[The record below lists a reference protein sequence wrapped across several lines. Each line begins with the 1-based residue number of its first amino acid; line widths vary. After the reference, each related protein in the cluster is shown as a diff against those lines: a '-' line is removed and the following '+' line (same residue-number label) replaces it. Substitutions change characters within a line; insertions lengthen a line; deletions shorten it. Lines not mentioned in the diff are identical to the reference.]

1 VQPGR
6 SGRPDDQRRARAA
19 ALGEVRGTLRGV
31 PHLTDPAR
39 TPVLISGAGPVG
51 TTLALELASRGIAC
65 TLVEERTGVTPHP
78 KATLLGARSMEIF
91 RRLGFADEV
100 LAAGIPEHLP
110 YYIVFTTRVAT
121 RELHRFNSATSA
133 NGRTPEALAR
143 SRYPESAWSPYAKT
157 QIGQQA
163 LEPVLRA
170 HAQREP
176 SIRFLRGTRLE
187 SFEQDGTGVRASLVD
202 VATGARR
209 VVAADWLVGCDGGG
223 RGSVRAALGIRYVGR
238 GAMRANASFFFRSR
252 DFLALSA
259 RGVANLYFV
268 FQPGSF
274 GVFTAIDGAE
284 LWNYQY
290 YYLDP
295 TRRIDTGEAA
305 PILHGAFGR
314 PFDFEILA
322 INHWQHHQ
330 SVAERWREGRVF
342 LAGDAAHLFAPTG
355 GVGMN
360 TGISDAE
367 NLAWKL
373 AATIGGWGGP
383 ELLDSY
389 EQERKPVAVRNSLV
403 SASNSDRIDM
413 VMAETPEDIDADG
426 ARGERLRAELSRK
439 IRILARQFNSAGVHL
454 GYRYFD
460 SPVCVPDGC
469 LEPPDDTARVMP
481 STWPGSRA
489 PHAWL
494 ADGRSTLDLFGAGF
508 TLLAF
513 SAAAASAAAAAD
525 FSTAARARGVPLRFE
540 RIEDARIRELYERD
554 LVLVRPDGHVA
565 WRGDAPLGASEA
577 AVVIDRVTGA
587 VPGVPGAA
595 P

>member
-1 VQPGR
+1 M
-6 SGRPDDQRRARAA
+6 
-19 ALGEVRGTLRGV
+19 GEVGGTRGRV
-31 PHLTDPAR
+31 SRLTDPAR
-39 TPVLISGAGPVG
+39 TPVLVSGAGPVG
-51 TTLALELASRGIAC
+51 TTLALELAARGVDV

-91 RRLGFADEV
+91 RRHGLADAV
-100 LAAGIPEHLP
+100 LAAGIPGHLP

-133 NGRTPEALAR
+133 QGCTPAALAA

-163 LEPVLRA
+163 LEPVLHV
-170 HAQREP
+170 HAARQPR
-176 SIRFLRGTRLE
+176 IAFLRGTRLE
-187 SFEQDGTGVRASLVD
+187 SFEQDAGGVRATLLD
-202 VATGARR
+202 VASGARR
-209 VVAADWLVGCDGGG
+209 SVAADYLAGCDGGG

-252 DFLALSA
+252 QFLELSG
-259 RGVANLYFV
+259 RGIANLYFV
-268 FQPGSF
+268 FQPGCY

-295 TRRIDTGEAA
+295 DRRIDTSEAA
-305 PILHGAFGR
+305 PILFAAFGR
-314 PFDFEILA
+314 PFDFEIVA

-373 AATIGGWGGP
+373 AAVLRGWGGP
-383 ELLDSY
+383 ALLDSY

-413 VMAETPEDIDADG
+413 VMAETPDDIDVEG
-426 ARGERLRAELSRK
+426 ERGERLRAELARK
-439 IRILARQFNSAGVHL
+439 IKGLARQFNSAGVHL

-460 SPVCVPDGC
+460 SPICIGDGS
-469 LEPPDDTARVMP
+469 LEPPDDTARVTP

-494 ADGRSTLDLFGAGF
+494 ADGRSTLDLFGDGF

-513 SAAAASAAAAAD
+513 TDAAASAAESAD
-525 FSTAARARGVPLRFE
+525 LAEAARARGVPLRVE
-540 RIEDARIRELYERD
+540 RIDDPRIRELYERD
-554 LVLVRPDGHVA
+554 FVLVRPDGHVA
-565 WRGDAPLGASEA
+565 WRGDAAPAGPA
-577 AVVIDRVTGA
+577 ADALIGTATGA
-587 VPGVPGAA
+587 DPSGAGH
-595 P
+595 